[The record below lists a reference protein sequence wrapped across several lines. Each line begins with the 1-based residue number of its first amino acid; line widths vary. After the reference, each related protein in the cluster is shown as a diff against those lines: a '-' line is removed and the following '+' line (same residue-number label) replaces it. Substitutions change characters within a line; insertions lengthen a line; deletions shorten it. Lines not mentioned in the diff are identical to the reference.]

1 MCTVVCSIPSLP
13 FDVCRVCSDI
23 PCFITDISNL
33 CLVAFALCS
42 LSVLL
47 EISQFHWSF
56 QRTSLLFH
64 WFSLLLFCFPY
75 FFDFCSL
82 FSFLLLALAVV
93 NSSFSGGWC
102 GNLDYCFQS
111 FCLFL
116 WYIFSAINLSTT
128 LTVSHKFWYI
138 VFSFSFS
145 SVHFFRF
152 PWDSFGPWIT

>member
-33 CLVAFALCS
+33 CLLAFALYS

-56 QRTSLLFH
+56 QKNQLVVPLILPIAF
-64 WFSLLLFCFPY
+64 
-75 FFDFCSL
+75 L
-82 FSFLLLALAVV
+82 FSIFPWFLLSVLFLLALAVV
-93 NSSFSGGWC
+93 NSSFSCSWC

-116 WYIFSAINLSTT
+116 WYIFGAINLSTT

-145 SVHFFRF
+145 SVHFLRF
-152 PWDSFGPWIT
+152 PWDSFCPWII